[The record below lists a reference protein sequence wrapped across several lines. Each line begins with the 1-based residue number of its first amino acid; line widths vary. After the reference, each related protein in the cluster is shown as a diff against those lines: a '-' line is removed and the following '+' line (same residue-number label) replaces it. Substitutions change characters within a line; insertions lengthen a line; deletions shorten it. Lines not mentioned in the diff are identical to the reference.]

1 MRVEF
6 KAALLALLIT
16 VRFVRRHF
24 QLEELDDE
32 SYDAGVSDW
41 QSFLREC
48 VEIVSKI
55 SELLPGQVFGIV
67 YPAFQVFEK
76 EIGIHVKICS
86 PLWINNPSQFHTGTT
101 EHIYGARSVR
111 A

>member
-1 MRVEF
+1 MWGSIIF
-6 KAALLALLIT
+6 WSL
-16 VRFVRRHF
+16 HH

-32 SYDAGVSDW
+32 SYEAGQVSDW

-67 YPAFQVFEK
+67 YPAFQVFSLTLQ
-76 EIGIHVKICS
+76 IS
-86 PLWINNPSQFHTGTT
+86 S
-101 EHIYGARSVR
+101 Y
-111 A
+111 